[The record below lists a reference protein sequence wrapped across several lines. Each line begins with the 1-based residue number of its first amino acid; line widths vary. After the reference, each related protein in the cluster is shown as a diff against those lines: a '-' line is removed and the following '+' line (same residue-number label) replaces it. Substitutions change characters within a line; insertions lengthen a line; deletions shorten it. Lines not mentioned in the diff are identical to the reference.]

1 MATASSS
8 KQPLVPRSKKHQP
21 SWYRRNIARPLSK
34 LSPSRL
40 WHGKKK
46 PAVSRSIYLNQPL
59 PEEYYDKKGRLLK
72 ARRYPTNQNVTSKY
86 TVITFLPR
94 NLFEQFRRVANIFF
108 AAINILQFFPKF
120 STISPGL
127 VILPLIVVLAI
138 TAIKDGYEDIKRH
151 QADHRINHSIVHVL
165 GGEGYTNENPM
176 ANKDKTF
183 IPAIPLPKRKSK
195 KAKKAELLAKQGETA
210 EAPPAPE
217 PRGGATHAGGDLS
230 RMRSQV
236 SNWEDDPEAGDAPG
250 ELGWHRTIWEDVKVG
265 DIVKI
270 YDNEQFPADI
280 LICSTS
286 EEEDVAYIETKNL
299 DGETNLKSRNGV
311 PGLSH
316 LNTAEACAE
325 AKLRIDVDAPEVNM
339 FRLNGAVVNLEEVD
353 DNGEHPIHPLTLETT
368 MLRGCVLKNTAWV
381 IGVVIFTGTDTKII
395 QNSGRTPSKRSKVE
409 RQMNPQVLLNLAI
422 LAVIAMVCAIVDHFN
437 EVNWN
442 QEQAY
447 WMLYADTPG
456 DNPNIN
462 GLVTFANA
470 FITFQNIV
478 PISLYISIEAVRT
491 IQAAYIYWDRA
502 IKYTKNGVVTRT
514 MARSW
519 NLSDDLGQIEYVFS
533 DKTGTLTQN
542 AMIFRQCSVGGK
554 IYTGDGQPPSHAIIA
569 RTHSGPHRKD
579 PESQETASESDDT
592 AQNPSDEKATDD
604 IKIAL
609 PKEVLAPFHDAQLDK
624 DLAEHDTEQS
634 RILHGFFAVLGL
646 CHTVLAA
653 EPEPGVIEY
662 KAQSPDEAA
671 LVQSAAD
678 VGFVFRGRDHN
689 ILKMSTPF
697 STEPDEYELLHV
709 LEFNSARKRMSVI
722 LRKLDEDGRI
732 FLLTKGADNI
742 IFERLAKDS
751 TQAELRQKTDQDLQY
766 FASEG
771 LRTLCLAYRVL
782 DPHEYETWARDYHN
796 ATVALQDREE
806 RVEEVSSSIETN
818 LVLLGATAIE
828 DKLQDGVPETIT
840 DLKRAGIKV
849 WVATGDKL
857 ETAVA
862 IGYTTNLLTPQTNL
876 IVVREGR
883 HSVQD
888 QLRDALGGF
897 FGEQELARSISRAS
911 SRSRPSGEP
920 PNLARVNTGVQ
931 SLVGRD
937 NGTRPGGF
945 SLVIE
950 GHALTHCFDD
960 DETEGLLLALS
971 TRCNTVICCR
981 VSPLQKAQ
989 IVRLIKDNL
998 GVMCLAI
1005 GDGAN
1010 DVSMI
1015 QAADVGVG
1023 ISGEEG
1029 LQAVNSSDY
1038 AIAQFRYLKRL
1049 LFVHGHWS
1057 YYRNSSMIL
1066 NFFYKNVIG
1075 IGVLFWFM
1083 IFCGWSTTYVF
1094 AYVYLL
1100 FWNVFWT
1107 IMPVLAIGLFDKDID
1122 DECLMALPELYRY
1135 GREGKYF
1142 GLKPFIYYI
1151 FEGFY
1156 QTAVIYFFIHYTYV
1170 TTSAR
1175 GDGYDVYIYEMSTT
1189 MVIGAVMV
1197 ANLFTGLN
1205 IDSWTGWT
1213 YFGILF
1219 GPVLI
1224 WLFTAIYSIIPPS
1237 SFYTGVYGND
1247 TFLFRSAAFWFGWPF
1262 VFVIAMLPRYMIRY
1276 LNQNVYGDD
1285 IDLMRLVRKYHPGI
1299 DPFNHP
1305 MLGGKLSKKDKEE
1318 FENEDEDGDLISASD
1333 RDEAIRMEQMGSQG
1347 ESRTSG
1353 VFGRGDTA
1361 AEMETGG
1368 KSGAGRPSMERNPR
1382 SSMSSARFGLHAAAR
1397 GSAHDMSTGMT
1408 QEPSRGYDFTMEEH
1422 GVAIQRMQSRLSQ
1435 HSSHRSRFMPR
1446 KSDPKMVPMSEPFGV
1461 TPSSSKGGMAR
1472 IRERAGSILSRKR
1485 AGTDATHH
1493 SGGAGGL
1500 GESPSRAH
1508 FMGGHGS
1515 GNGSGSGDRTPT
1527 HNFSSPLKKKGST
1540 GRERWE
1546 EEEGEEREL
1555 GRELGSG
1562 QNMAPPEPP
1571 RV

>member
-1 MATASSS
+1 MAAASTS

-21 SWYRRNIARPLSK
+21 SWYRRNIARPLGK
-34 LSPSRL
+34 LNPSRL
-40 WHGKKK
+40 WSAKKTGST
-46 PAVSRSIYLNQPL
+46 ARSIYINQPL
-59 PEEYYDKKGRLLK
+59 PDEFYDKKRRIIK
-72 ARRYPTNQNVTSKY
+72 TKRYPTNQNVTSKY
-86 TVITFLPR
+86 TVITFLPK

-138 TAIKDGYEDIKRH
+138 TAVKDGYEDVKRH
-151 QADHRINHSIVHVL
+151 QADHKTNHSIVHVL
-165 GGEGYTNENPM
+165 GGPNHTNENPM
-176 ANKDKTF
+176 QAKDKTF
-183 IPAIPLPKRKSK
+183 IPAIPLPTRKSK
-195 KAKKAELLAKQGETA
+195 KGKKAELAKESAQAA

-217 PRGGATHAGGDLS
+217 PRGQTSDDLH
-230 RMRSQV
+230 RVRTQV
-236 SNWEDDPEAGDAPG
+236 STWDDDPEAGDSPS
-250 ELGWHRTIWEDVKVG
+250 ELGWQRTIWEDVKVG

-280 LICSTS
+280 VICSTS

-316 LNTAEACAE
+316 LDSAEACSR
-325 AKLRIDVDAPEVNM
+325 AKLRIDLDAPEVNM
-339 FRLNGAVVNLEEVD
+339 FRLNGAAVNLEEVD
-353 DNGEHPIHPLTLETT
+353 GSGEAPIHPITLETT
-368 MLRGCVLKNTAWV
+368 LLRGCVLKNTAWV
-381 IGVVIFTGTDTKII
+381 IGIVVFTGADTKII

-409 RQMNPQVLLNLAI
+409 RQMNPQVLINLAL

-437 EVNWN
+437 EVEWYN
-442 QEQAY
+442 QGAY
-447 WMLYADTPG
+447 WLLYADTPG

-478 PISLYISIEAVRT
+478 PISLYISIEFVRT
-491 IQAAYIYWDRA
+491 VQAAYIYWDRA

-514 MARSW
+514 TARSW
-519 NLSDDLGQIEYVFS
+519 NLSDDLGQIEYIFS

-542 AMIFRQCSVGGK
+542 AMIFRQCSIGGV
-554 IYTGDGQPPSHAIIA
+554 IYTGDGLPPSHPTIA
-569 RTHSGPHRKD
+569 RTHSGPAPRKSPD
-579 PESQETASESDDT
+579 SSSESDDT
-592 AQNPSDEKATDD
+592 AQGQSDEKTDD

-609 PKEVLAPFHDAQLDK
+609 PKEVLEPFHDAKLDQ
-624 DLAEHDTEQS
+624 DLAAHDTEQS
-634 RILHGFFAVLGL
+634 RLLHGFFAVLGL

-689 ILKMSTPF
+689 ILRMSTPF
-697 STEPDEYELLHV
+697 SDAPDEYELLHV

-722 LRKLDEDGRI
+722 LRKLDEDGRL
-732 FLLTKGADNI
+732 FLLCKGADNV
-742 IFERLAKDS
+742 IFDRLAKDS
-751 TQAELRQKTDQDLQY
+751 SQAELRQKTDQDLQY

-782 DPHEYETWARDYHN
+782 DPQMYETWARDYHN
-796 ATVALQDREE
+796 ATVALQDREVQ
-806 RVEEVSSSIETN
+806 VEEVSSRIESD

-876 IVVREGR
+876 IVIREGR
-883 HSVQD
+883 HSIQD
-888 QLRDALGGF
+888 QIRDALEGF
-897 FGEQELARSISRAS
+897 FSDDRTLNQTLSRMS
-911 SRSRPSGEP
+911 SRRSVEA
-920 PNLARVNTGVQ
+920 PNLTRVNTGVQ

-950 GHALTHCFDD
+950 GHALAHCFDD

-971 TRCNTVICCR
+971 TRCNTVVCCR

-1057 YYRNSSMIL
+1057 YYRNSNMIL

-1083 IFCGWSTTYVF
+1083 IYCGWSTTYVF

-1122 DECLMALPELYRY
+1122 DESLMALPELYRY
-1135 GREGKYF
+1135 GREGRYF
-1142 GLKPFIYYI
+1142 GITRFIYYLL
-1151 FEGFY
+1151 EGFY
-1156 QTAVIYFFIHYTYV
+1156 QTAVIYFFLHFTYI

-1175 GDGYDVYIYEMSTT
+1175 GDGYDPYIYESSTT

-1205 IDSWTGWT
+1205 ITSWTGWT
-1213 YFGILF
+1213 WFALLF

-1224 WLFTAIYSIIPPS
+1224 WIFTAIYSIIPPS

-1247 TFLFRSAAFWFGWPF
+1247 VFLFRSYAFWFGWPF
-1262 VFVIAMLPRYMIRY
+1262 VFVISLLPRYLFRY
-1276 LNQNVYGDD
+1276 IKQNVSGDD
-1285 IDLMRLVRKYHPGI
+1285 IDLMRLVRKYHPDA
-1299 DPFNHP
+1299 DPYVHP
-1305 MLGGKLSKKDKEE
+1305 MLAGKLMKKAND
-1318 FENEDEDGDLISASD
+1318 EDEDGEDD
-1333 RDEAIRMEQMGSQG
+1333 DVVQGRNDGIRMEQIPQKG
-1347 ESRTSG
+1347 E
-1353 VFGRGDTA
+1353 FNA
-1361 AEMETGG
+1361 AEI
-1368 KSGAGRPSMERNPR
+1368 GAGRPSMERAPR
-1382 SSMSSARFGLHAAAR
+1382 SSMTSARFGQLAAAR
-1397 GSAHDMSTGMT
+1397 GSAHDMSTGLT
-1408 QEPSRGYDFTMEEH
+1408 QQPSRGYDFTMEEG

-1435 HSSHRSRFMPR
+1435 HSANRARFLPR
-1446 KSDPKMVPMSEPFGV
+1446 MSGNKSESQPFG
-1461 TPSSSKGGMAR
+1461 TSPANRGGPMGR
-1472 IRERAGSILSRKR
+1472 IRERAGSILTRKR
-1485 AGTDATHH
+1485 ASTDATQNS
-1493 SGGAGGL
+1493 SGGGVA
-1500 GESPSRAH
+1500 ESPSRGSFAQPSGRH
-1508 FMGGHGS
+1508 GGEQGPNLPGTSTFGS
-1515 GNGSGSGDRTPT
+1515 PFKKRQDKGKSGRQ
-1527 HNFSSPLKKKGST
+1527 
-1540 GRERWE
+1540 RWE
-1546 EEEGEEREL
+1546 EDEGERSEFGKEM
-1555 GRELGSG
+1555 GSG
-1562 QNMAPPEPP
+1562 QNIAPPEPP

>member
-1 MATASSS
+1 MTTASTS
-8 KQPLVPRSKKHQP
+8 KTPLVPRSKKHQP
-21 SWYRRNIARPLSK
+21 SWYRRNISRPLGK
-34 LSPSRL
+34 LNPARL
-40 WHGKKK
+40 FHRGKKSLN
-46 PAVSRSIYLNQPL
+46 SRSIYINEEL
-59 PEEYYDKKGRLLK
+59 PSEFYDKKNRILK
-72 ARRYPTNQNVTSKY
+72 DKKYTTNQNVTSKY
-86 TVITFLPR
+86 TIITFLPR

-138 TAIKDGYEDIKRH
+138 TAVKDGYEDIKRH
-151 QADHRINHSIVHVL
+151 QADHKVNHSIVHIL
-165 GGEGYTNENPM
+165 NGGKEYENKNPM
-176 ANKDKTF
+176 KAKEKTF
-183 IPAIPLPKRKSK
+183 IPAIPLPKLKSK
-195 KAKKAELLAKQGETA
+195 KAKKKAALLEEEQGSSTQANE
-210 EAPPAPE
+210 PAPGAE
-217 PRGGATHAGGDLS
+217 PRGTTDHHNNLS

-236 SNWEDDPEAGDAPG
+236 SNWQDDPEAGDSPD
-250 ELGWHRTIWEDVKVG
+250 ELGWQRTIWEDVRVG
-265 DIVKI
+265 DFVKI
-270 YDNEQFPADI
+270 YDGEQFPADI

-316 LNTAEACAE
+316 LDSAEACAH
-325 AKLRIDVDAPEVNM
+325 AHLRIDLDAPEVNM
-339 FRLNGAVVNLEEVD
+339 FRLNGAVVNLEEVGD
-353 DNGEHPIHPLTLETT
+353 DGQNPIHPATLETT
-368 MLRGCVLKNTAWV
+368 LLRGCVLKNTAWV
-381 IGVVIFTGTDTKII
+381 IGIVIFTGSDTKII
-395 QNSGRTPSKRSKVE
+395 QNAGKTPSKRSKVE
-409 RQMNPQVLLNLAI
+409 RQMNPQVLLNLLI
-422 LAVIAMVCAIVDHFN
+422 LALIAMVCAIVDHIN
-437 EVNWN
+437 EVRWN
-442 QEQAY
+442 REQSY
-447 WMLYADTPG
+447 WMLYADSSG
-456 DNPNIN
+456 DNPNVN
-462 GLVTFANA
+462 GIITFLNA

-491 IQAAYIYWDRA
+491 IQAAYIYWDRS
-502 IKYTKNGVVTRT
+502 IKYVKNGVVTRT
-514 MARSW
+514 TARSW
-519 NLSDDLGQIEYVFS
+519 NLSDDLGQIQYVFS

-542 AMIFRQCSVGGK
+542 AMIFRQCSVGGR
-554 IYTGDGQPPSHAIIA
+554 IYTGDGKPPSHPTL
-569 RTHSGPHRKD
+569 THIHSNPQVKQQSSN
-579 PESQETASESDDT
+579 ESDSDDT
-592 AQNPSDEKATDD
+592 AQNGDEKADD
-604 IKIAL
+604 VKVLL
-609 PKEVLAPFHDAQLDK
+609 PKDVLAPFHDDELDK
-624 DLAEHDTEQS
+624 DLADHDTEQS
-634 RILHGFFAVLGL
+634 RVLHGFFAVLGL

-697 STEPDEYELLHV
+697 SDHPDEYELLHV

-732 FLLTKGADNI
+732 FLLTKGADNV
-742 IFERLAKDS
+742 IFERLSKDN
-751 TQAELRQKTDQDLQY
+751 TQQELRQKTDSDLQY

-782 DPHEYETWARDYHN
+782 GNEEYDTWAKDYHN

-806 RVEEVSSSIETN
+806 KVEEVSSRIEEGLT
-818 LVLLGATAIE
+818 LLGATAIE

-862 IGYTTNLLTPQTNL
+862 IGYTTNLLTQDTNL

-883 HSVQD
+883 HSIQD
-888 QLRDALGGF
+888 QIRDALEGF
-897 FGEQELARSISRAS
+897 FGENGVTRSISRAS
-911 SRSRPSGEP
+911 TARPSGEA

-950 GHALTHCFDD
+950 GHALAHCFDD
-960 DETEGLLLALS
+960 EETEGLLLALA
-971 TRCNTVICCR
+971 TQCNTVICCR

-1038 AIAQFRYLKRL
+1038 AIAQFRYLTRL

-1122 DECLMALPELYRY
+1122 DETLMGLPELYRK
-1135 GREGKYF
+1135 GREGAYF
-1142 GLKPFIYYI
+1142 GIKIFLYYI

-1156 QTAVIYFFIHYTYV
+1156 QTAVIYFFIHYTYL
-1170 TTSAR
+1170 TTTVR
-1175 GDGYDVYIYEMSTT
+1175 TDGYNPYIYESSTT
-1189 MVIGAVMV
+1189 MVIAAVLV

-1219 GPVLI
+1219 GPVLV

-1247 TFLFRSAAFWFGWPF
+1247 VFLFRSAAFWFGWPIA
-1262 VFVIAMLPRYMIRY
+1262 FVIALLPRYIYRY
-1276 LNQNVYGDD
+1276 LDQNAFGDD
-1285 IDLMRLVRKYHPGI
+1285 IAKMRLVRKYHPEAN
-1299 DPFNHP
+1299 PEKHP
-1305 MLGGKLSKKDKEE
+1305 LLGGKLGEK
-1318 FENEDEDGDLISASD
+1318 NQQDEDYDNNDSFSRPQNQQEED
-1333 RDEAIRMEQMGSQG
+1333 IRLHRINSNIDPTSTELEQGTMN
-1347 ESRTSG
+1347 TN
-1353 VFGRGDTA
+1353 TN
-1361 AEMETGG
+1361 
-1368 KSGAGRPSMERNPR
+1368 KSRPSYDRNPR
-1382 SSMSSARFGLHAAAR
+1382 SSFQSNRFGGHATAR
-1397 GSAHDMSTGMT
+1397 GSAVDMSTGLS
-1408 QEPSRGYDFTMEEH
+1408 QQPSRGYGFTMEEG

-1435 HSSHRSRFMPR
+1435 HSQNSHRYRFL
-1446 KSDPKMVPMSEPFGV
+1446 PKMSGSSSTNKPTSEPFQTAPVINPKGN
-1461 TPSSSKGGMAR
+1461 SSMAR

-1485 AGTDATHH
+1485 ASTDATLATTDSPSK
-1493 SGGAGGL
+1493 SGGFLSPRKDSHSHSEGL
-1500 GESPSRAH
+1500 HSPI
-1508 FMGGHGS
+1508 
-1515 GNGSGSGDRTPT
+1515 
-1527 HNFSSPLKKKGST
+1527 KKKKSKQ
-1540 GRERWE
+1540 RNWE
-1546 EEEGEEREL
+1546 SEQPPPQEQELDSDEGEDPSL
-1555 GRELGSG
+1555 GRDLGSG
-1562 QNMAPPEPP
+1562 QNMAPPEIP